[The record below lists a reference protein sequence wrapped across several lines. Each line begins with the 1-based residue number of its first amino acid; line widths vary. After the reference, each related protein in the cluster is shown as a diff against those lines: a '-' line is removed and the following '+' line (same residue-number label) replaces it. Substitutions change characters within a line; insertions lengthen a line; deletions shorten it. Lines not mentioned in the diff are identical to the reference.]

1 MNGASQ
7 AGSFPW
13 PPICTE
19 EEEAWFCQGTSY
31 SHLLEVTQGWVERGH
46 TEEQLSFSY
55 IFVSRLGC

>member
-1 MNGASQ
+1 MGLRRLVLFRGLPSALKRRRRDPVRAP
-7 AGSFPW
+7 AG
-13 PPICTE
+13 
-19 EEEAWFCQGTSY
+19 